1 MKNMENELIK
11 TIKELRDELSFGP
24 LYKVR
29 PGFDPWEEGGLPE
42 YSDFEEIDL
51 EELLTKIDG
60 VLDDLE

>member
-1 MKNMENELIK
+1 MKNMDEELIK
-11 TIKELRDELSFGP
+11 TIKDLRDELSFGP

-29 PGFDPWEEGGLPE
+29 PGFDPWAEGGLPE
-42 YSDFEEIDL
+42 YADFEEIDL